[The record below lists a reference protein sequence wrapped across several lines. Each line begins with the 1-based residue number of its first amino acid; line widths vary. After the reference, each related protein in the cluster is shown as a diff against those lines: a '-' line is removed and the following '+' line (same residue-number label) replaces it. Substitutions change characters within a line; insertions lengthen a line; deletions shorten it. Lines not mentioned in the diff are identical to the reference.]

1 MSRSLTLPRLGET
14 MEEGRIVRW
23 LKQAGES
30 YRRGDVLLEVETDK
44 TTVEVPALDD
54 GALIA
59 ILAAEGTTV
68 PVDTAIATIAG
79 GASSSQTASQS
90 AAAVPA
96 EAASKTTAP
105 AAKAS
110 AIAFRADH
118 GPRASPAAR
127 RLARAAG
134 IDLSTVDGTG
144 RQGRVQGWD
153 IPDRRTAA
161 EPGKGLALRR
171 WPVASP
177 AGTTIAL
184 IHGFGGDALGFDR
197 LARALTALGRPVVAV
212 DLPAHGDSPAA
223 TLSIEAI
230 ADRVV
235 AALATEG
242 PIHLVGHSLGGAI
255 ATLAATRL
263 KPTAVTLLAPVGFS
277 PAIAQGFLDGLAHA
291 ETAEAV
297 GALLALTTRDAL
309 RYTPRILAAV
319 ATKLADPTVRSARV
333 DLVRQLAEKGRQIRD
348 LRADFAALTCPTTL
362 ILGRHDAIIP
372 VGGLIEGLPLT
383 AQHLLDTGH
392 MPHLE
397 ATRAVASI
405 LTRS

>member
-1 MSRSLTLPRLGET
+1 
-14 MEEGRIVRW
+14 
-23 LKQAGES
+23 KQAGES

-44 TTVEVPALDD
+44 TTVEVPALED
-54 GALIA
+54 GALIT
-59 ILAAEGTTV
+59 ILAAEGATV

-79 GASSSQTASQS
+79 DASSSQTASQS

-105 AAKAS
+105 AAQAT

-134 IDLSTVDGTG
+134 IDLSTVAGTG

-177 AGTTIAL
+177 AGTIIAL

-197 LARALTALGRPVVAV
+197 LARALTALGRSVVAV
-212 DLPAHGDSPAA
+212 DLPAHGDSPAE

-255 ATLAATRL
+255 ATL
-263 KPTAVTLLAPVGFS
+263 
-277 PAIAQGFLDGLAHA
+277 
-291 ETAEAV
+291 
-297 GALLALTTRDAL
+297 
-309 RYTPRILAAV
+309 
-319 ATKLADPTVRSARV
+319 
-333 DLVRQLAEKGRQIRD
+333 
-348 LRADFAALTCPTTL
+348 
-362 ILGRHDAIIP
+362 
-372 VGGLIEGLPLT
+372 
-383 AQHLLDTGH
+383 
-392 MPHLE
+392 
-397 ATRAVASI
+397 
-405 LTRS
+405 